1 MNFVLPLNS
10 PLLKPCDQNDEP
22 APILN
27 RFQTPPLTALSAG
40 APTMNSPYSRMC
52 DQLEQFVD
60 SEIEATDNMLI
71 NRPLNERNTSVDLSP
86 ELEKAVTGV
95 KSPQNYSSPQTASN
109 LPTVESRSLWLGN
122 VDPTVTEE
130 EIRLVFEHFGLIEN
144 VRLLP
149 AKECA
154 FVNYFDLESAI
165 RARLLM
171 QGKPLGNMILRIGFG
186 KISENSRE
194 FNIQNIGGSS
204 NNNSHGSYSQ
214 FIQSQGQSRSVW
226 VGNLGPEITSDLL
239 MLHFNVFGPIES
251 CRVLEAKNC
260 AFVNFYSTEAAVIA
274 KIKMNGILIGNS
286 IIKTGNAKD
295 SYTNSAVN
303 NITLNSGFNLNN
315 EPIISLMKANN
326 FKTQASTQLSFAT
339 ITAGGEDEESIDG
352 IQLRELRRIVEN
364 SPEEIPA
371 ILEKLIKV
379 GDLKNLAVDSY
390 GNILLQKIIERSQ
403 AKEQLL
409 ILNSL
414 KGVVSEI
421 AMNKNGTWVIQKLI
435 TAAADFSVQ
444 SGTIEELKDR
454 TLELLED
461 QFGNYVIQ
469 CILAAGLPLE
479 HENLKLVIEKIIQNS
494 RKLAVGKFSSRAL
507 KSILDSSNLER
518 QKLIAQ
524 ALSKESVLLSVDP
537 NGAVVIQ
544 WILDSELPGKTGL
557 ITGQLQGRLAQV
569 ALTKQGGVIVARIIG
584 SSDEP
589 NYRDSAI
596 LELYELTNDS
606 NVNSSFKSAAGH
618 LDSLLA
624 EPSTCSILFK
634 AYQVS
639 KPTIRLRLTEKLRP
653 KLIKILKEIT
663 GESDEKVIENYSDR
677 ERDERI
683 PVHLTKLYQ
692 ELVKRS

>member
-1 MNFVLPLNS
+1 
-10 PLLKPCDQNDEP
+10 
-22 APILN
+22 
-27 RFQTPPLTALSAG
+27 
-40 APTMNSPYSRMC
+40 MC

-60 SEIEATDNMLI
+60 SEIEATDNLLF
-71 NRPLNERNTSVDLSP
+71 NRPLNERNASVDLSP
-86 ELEKAVTGV
+86 ELEKAVMNV
-95 KSPQNYSSPQTASN
+95 ASPQNFSSPQTASN
-109 LPTVESRSLWLGN
+109 LPTIESRSLWLGN

-130 EIRLVFEHFGLIEN
+130 EIRLAFQPFGLIEN

-165 RARLLM
+165 RGRNSM
-171 QGKPLGNMILRIGFG
+171 QGKPLGNMILRIGIG
-186 KISENSRE
+186 KITENSRE
-194 FNIQNIGGSS
+194 LNNQNNNNSNSSS
-204 NNNSHGSYSQ
+204 NNNNNNNNNNANYQQ

-226 VGNLGPEITSDLL
+226 IGNLGPEVTSDLL

-295 SYTNSAVN
+295 SNTATIVN
-303 NITLNSGFNLNN
+303 NNSLNSGFNLSN
-315 EPIISLMKANN
+315 EPIISLMKASN
-326 FKTQASTQLSFAT
+326 FKPQASTQLTFAS
-339 ITAGGEDEESIDG
+339 IIASGEEIFGAEESIDIDG
-352 IQLRELRRIVEN
+352 VQLRELRRTVEN

-371 ILEKLIKV
+371 ILEKLMKAR
-379 GDLKNLAVDSY
+379 DLKELAVDSY
-390 GNILLQKIIERSQ
+390 GNILLQKIVERAQ
-403 AKEQLL
+403 GREQILL
-409 ILNSL
+409 LNSL
-414 KGVVSEI
+414 KGAVSEI

-435 TAAADFSVQ
+435 TTAADFSVQ
-444 SGTIEELKDR
+444 SGIFEELKDR
-454 TLELLED
+454 TVELLED

-469 CILAAGLPLE
+469 CILAAGLPFGD
-479 HENLKLVIEKIIQNS
+479 ENLKLIIEKIIQNS

-524 ALSKESVLLSVDP
+524 ALAKESVLLSVDP

-606 NVNSSFKSAAGH
+606 NVSSSFKSVGH

-624 EPSTCSILFK
+624 EPATCSILFK

-663 GESDEKVIENYSDR
+663 GENDEKVIENYSDR

-692 ELVKRS
+692 ELIKRS

>member
-1 MNFVLPLNS
+1 
-10 PLLKPCDQNDEP
+10 
-22 APILN
+22 
-27 RFQTPPLTALSAG
+27 
-40 APTMNSPYSRMC
+40 MC

-60 SEIEATDNMLI
+60 SEIEATDNMLF
-71 NRPLNERNTSVDLSP
+71 NRPLNERNASVDLSP
-86 ELEKAVTGV
+86 ELEKAAMNVTF
-95 KSPQNYSSPQTASN
+95 PQNSSSPQTASN

-130 EIRLVFEHFGLIEN
+130 EIRVVFEPFGIIEN
-144 VRLLP
+144 IRLLP

-165 RARLLM
+165 RGRNSM
-171 QGKPLGNMILRIGFG
+171 HGKPLGNMILRIGFG
-186 KISENSRE
+186 KITENSRE
-194 FNIQNIGGSS
+194 LGTQNIS
-204 NNNSHGSYSQ
+204 NNNNGNYHQ

-226 VGNLGPEITSDLL
+226 IGNLGPEVTSDLL

-286 IIKTGNAKD
+286 IIKTGNARD
-295 SYTNSAVN
+295 SNTTSTVN
-303 NITLNSGFNLNN
+303 NNSLNSGFNLNN
-315 EPIISLMKANN
+315 EPIISLMRASN
-326 FKTQASTQLSFAT
+326 FKTTQAPTQLTFAS
-339 ITAGGEDEESIDG
+339 ITASSEEATAAEELIDG
-352 IQLRELRRIVEN
+352 IKLRELRRTVEN

-371 ILEKLIKV
+371 ILEKLLKAT
-379 GDLKNLAVDSY
+379 DLKELAVDSY
-390 GNILLQKIIERSQ
+390 GNILLQKIVERAQ
-403 AKEQLL
+403 AREQFL

-421 AMNKNGTWVIQKLI
+421 AMNKNGTWVIQKLV
-435 TAAADFSVQ
+435 TTAADFSVQ
-444 SGTIEELKDR
+444 SETIAELKDR

-469 CILAAGLPLE
+469 CILAAGLPFDD
-479 HENLKLVIEKIIQNS
+479 ENLKLVTEKIIQNS

-518 QKLIAQ
+518 QKMIAQ
-524 ALSKESVLLSVDP
+524 ALAKESVLLSVDP

-569 ALTKQGGVIVARIIG
+569 SLTKQGGVIVARIIG

-606 NVNSSFKSAAGH
+606 NVSSSFKSVGY

-624 EPSTCSILFK
+624 EPATCSILFK

-653 KLIKILKEIT
+653 KLIKLLKEIT
-663 GESDEKVIENYSDR
+663 GENDEKVIENYSDR
-677 ERDERI
+677 DRDERI
-683 PVHLTKLYQ
+683 PVHLAKLYQ